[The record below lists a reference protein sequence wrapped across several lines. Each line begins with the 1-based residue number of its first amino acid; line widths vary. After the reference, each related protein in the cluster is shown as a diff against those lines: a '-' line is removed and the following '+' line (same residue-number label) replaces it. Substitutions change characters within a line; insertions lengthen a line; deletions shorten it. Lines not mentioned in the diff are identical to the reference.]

1 MKIFVNL
8 VQNDL
13 NGAEDLQRAKRRPN
27 LTNGVQ
33 EALKIFQERKYNSR
47 KH

>member
-13 NGAEDLQRAKRRPN
+13 NGAEDLQRAKRRTN